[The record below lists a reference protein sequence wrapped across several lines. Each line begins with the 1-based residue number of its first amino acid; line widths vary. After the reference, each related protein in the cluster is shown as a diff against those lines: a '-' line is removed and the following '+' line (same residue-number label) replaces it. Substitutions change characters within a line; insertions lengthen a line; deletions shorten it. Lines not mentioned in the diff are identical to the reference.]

1 MNYDPDHK
9 AMLDDI
15 LLAIPNVKAGKAFGY
30 PAYKVNG
37 KVFAFVGGEGMSFKL
52 GEERAADLIASDARF
67 RVFEPVDGL
76 RWKAWVTIEPSDAAD
91 YQALEPLFLESIEFT
106 ISP

>member
-9 AMLDDI
+9 ATLDDI
-15 LLAIPNVKAGKAFGY
+15 LLAIPNVKASKAFGY

-52 GEERAADLIASDARF
+52 GEKRAADLMTSDARF
-67 RVFEPVDGL
+67 RVFEPAEGL
-76 RWKAWVTIEPSDAAD
+76 RWKAWVTIEPSDPAAYYD
-91 YQALEPLFLESIEFT
+91 LEPLFLESIEFT
-106 ISP
+106 TG